1 MLRIR
6 RSLDAPR
13 NDIVVLNRHRE
24 AQVSVLGSQSI
35 FCIGNQEIIN
45 IVDSLI
51 NESRLHVGNV
61 VVVLVARGCIRLYGS
76 ILALGMYVCTY
87 AIVRTVAVG

>member
-1 MLRIR
+1 M
-6 RSLDAPR
+6 
-13 NDIVVLNRHRE
+13 
-24 AQVSVLGSQSI
+24 LGSQSI